1 MIHLIPHV
9 TLLVTLPAVHFRNC
23 FLRSRNSIL
32 DFDFQLAVLNDLT
45 QRFLKVAPHPQY
57 SLKFHTDHLGFRY
70 FHTLYC
76 LVALHFETLENLR

>member
-9 TLLVTLPAVHFRNC
+9 TLLVTPPAVHFRNC

-32 DFDFQLAVLNDLT
+32 DFYFQLAVLNDLT

-57 SLKFHTDHLGFRY
+57 SLRFHIDH
-70 FHTLYC
+70 
-76 LVALHFETLENLR
+76 